1 MIFLDARQD
10 YLYHE
15 ILTKE
20 NGRLISRRNYN
31 MEAPVLILV
40 HPIYIYI
47 YIYIYI
53 ISRNAPKKKAV
64 SPVT

>member
-47 YIYIYI
+47 YI